1 MRLIRNKKTIEKIE
15 GVSRRGMA
23 PKEKWYFNLFQ
34 RRMFV
39 ILLLA
44 VQIACFVYFI
54 VSSSLESQ
62 VIRNLLS
69 IISIAVALYVVS
81 RDTPPAFRTIWIC
94 MVLAF
99 PVFGGLLYILF
110 ASQAS
115 TRKFSKLL
123 YMADKRRKEYSEQDS
138 GLLERLSTKE
148 GFDASGIKYLENCCG
163 YPVYD
168 NTESKYYP
176 SGETFFADLLPE
188 LEKAEKYIFLE
199 FFIIQEGTMWDTVL
213 EILER
218 KAKQGVDV
226 RVIYDD
232 VGCFLTLPRE
242 YPKILASKGIKCHIF
257 SPFKP
262 VLTSIQNN
270 RDHRKIVAID
280 GKVAF
285 TGGINLAD
293 EYINA
298 YERFGHWKDAAVKL
312 TGKAAW
318 SLTVIFLSMWELYS
332 GKDEDYHSFAPEE
345 LPLASDEGMGYVQ
358 PYADSPLDK
367 EDIAEHVYLKII
379 QRANDYVYITT
390 PYLIINE
397 VIQNALCL
405 AAKSGV
411 DVRII
416 TPHIAD
422 KVLVHRTTRSYYPLL
437 IEAGVRIYEYTPG
450 FIHSKTMVSDGKVV
464 AIGSANL
471 DYRSLNLHFECG
483 TCIYDCEKI
492 ADDMKKDFLN
502 TLAVS
507 HEISKEDCKNIKFG
521 GFLNQLLR
529 LFAPIM

>member
-1 MRLIRNKKTIEKIE
+1 
-15 GVSRRGMA
+15 
-23 PKEKWYFNLFQ
+23 
-34 RRMFV
+34 MFV
-39 ILLLA
+39 VFLLA
-44 VQIACFVYFI
+44 VQIALFVYFL
-54 VSSSLESQ
+54 VSTSMESQ
-62 VIRNLLS
+62 IINNGLS
-69 IISIAVALYVVS
+69 LISIAVALYIVS

-94 MVLAF
+94 LVLAF
-99 PVFGGLLYILF
+99 PVFGGLLYLLF

-138 GLLERLSTKE
+138 GLLEQLAKKE
-148 GFDASGIKYLENCCG
+148 DFDDSGVKYLENCCG

-168 NTESKYYP
+168 KTECKYY
-176 SGETFFADLLPE
+176 SIGEDFYADLLPE

-199 FFIIQEGTMWDTVL
+199 FFIIQEGEMWDSVL

-218 KAKQGVDV
+218 KVKQGVDV
-226 RVIYDD
+226 RLLYDD
-232 VGCFLTLPRE
+232 VGCFLTLPKE
-242 YPKILASKGIKCHIF
+242 YPKILASKGIKCYIF

-262 VLTSIQNN
+262 ILSSIQNN
-270 RDHRKIVAID
+270 RDHRKIISID

-298 YERFGHWKDAAVKL
+298 YEKYGHWKDTGVRL

-318 SLTVIFLSMWELYS
+318 SFTVIFLSMWELYS
-332 GKDEDYHSFAPEE
+332 GKDEDYHNFAPDALPTVNEE
-345 LPLASDEGMGYVQ
+345 GAGYVQ

-367 EDIAEHVYLKII
+367 EDIAERVYLKII

-397 VIQNALCL
+397 TIQNALCL

-422 KVLVHRTTRSYYPLL
+422 KVLVHRTSRSYYPLL
-437 IEAGVRIYEYTPG
+437 IDAGVKIYEYTPG
-450 FIHSKTMVSDGKVV
+450 FIHSKTMVSDDKVAV
-464 AIGSANL
+464 VGSANL

-483 TCIYDCEKI
+483 TCIYDCPQVME
-492 ADDMKKDFLN
+492 DMKRDFMDTVAL
-502 TLAVS
+502 S
-507 HEISKEDCKNIKFG
+507 HEISKEDCRNIKFG
-521 GFLNQLLR
+521 GMLNRLLR